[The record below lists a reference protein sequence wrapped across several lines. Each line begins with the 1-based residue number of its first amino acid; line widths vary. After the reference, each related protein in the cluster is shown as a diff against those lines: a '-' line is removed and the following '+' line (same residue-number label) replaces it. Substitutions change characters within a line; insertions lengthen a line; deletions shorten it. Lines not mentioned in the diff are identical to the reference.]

1 MYASDSP
8 FIADW
13 FAVSLRWLAMLGLT
27 VSLAL
32 GDALLSPAGLVLAVL
47 TVWNLA
53 LTTLAGLN
61 RRLNRHRQAGVS
73 VDLAAAM
80 ALFVLQ
86 GGFSGP
92 AWWVVIVPI
101 LSSTL
106 YFEWKGALLA
116 SGLMASM
123 QIAVTGLL
131 TPQNLLHWV
140 TFGSV
145 LLTLLLGMVFAS
157 LSRKLIE
164 QLRLMRK
171 KQIEA
176 REKQIEAR
184 AKLQRVENERLRA
197 IYNLTATLT
206 GTLNYQHV
214 LEEALTI
221 SLKAL
226 SRDPDAEPDNRLVSA
241 VMLFHGE
248 ELTVGASRGLTLADQ
263 RSILPGRTG
272 LLARAIEE
280 GAAELLEKP
289 DEDPELGR
297 LVAFRSCRTVY
308 CFPLRSGLSV
318 YGVMLF
324 GHPQSNYFSPDRTD
338 VLNIIGHQAVI
349 AIQNARLYQDL
360 VDEKQRMI
368 EVQEE
373 ARKKLARDLHDGP
386 TQSVS
391 AITMRVN
398 LARRMLE
405 RDPQAASEELS
416 KIEELARRTTKEI
429 RHMLFTLR
437 PLVLESQGL
446 AAALQSMA
454 EKMKETFGQA
464 VLVKVDAKALEQ
476 LEMGKQGVIFYI
488 VEEAVN
494 NARKHAQAVHI
505 WVRLR
510 PLEKEPEIIL
520 LEIADDGAGFDVEA
534 VNRSYDRR
542 GSLGMVNLRERAEL
556 VNGMLNIESAPGK
569 GTRVQ
574 VFIPLSESAADR
586 LHRTRN

>member
-13 FAVSLRWLAMLGLT
+13 FVVSLRWLAVLGLT

-32 GDALLSPAGLVLAVL
+32 GGALLTPAGLVLAVL

-61 RRLNRHRQAGVS
+61 RRLNRHRQAGAS
-73 VDLAAAM
+73 VDLAAAVV
-80 ALFVLQ
+80 LFVLQ

-116 SGLMASM
+116 SGLMAGM
-123 QIAVTGLL
+123 QIVVTGLL
-131 TPQNLLHWV
+131 TPHNLLHWV
-140 TFGSV
+140 TVGSV

-171 KQIEA
+171 KQMEA
-176 REKQIEAR
+176 RE
-184 AKLQRVENERLRA
+184 KLQRVENERLRA

-226 SRDPDAEPDNRLVSA
+226 SQDPDAEPDDRLVSA
-241 VMLFHGE
+241 VMLFQGE
-248 ELTVGASRGLTLADQ
+248 ELAVGASRGLTLADQ

-272 LLARAIEE
+272 LLARVIEE
-280 GAAELLEKP
+280 GAAELEEKP

-297 LVAFRSCRTVY
+297 LVAFRGCKAVY

-324 GHPQSNYFSPDRTD
+324 GHPQPGYFSPDRTD

-416 KIEELARRTTKEI
+416 KIEDLARRTTKEI

-454 EKMKETFGQA
+454 EKMKETFGQT

-586 LHRTRN
+586 LHRARN